1 MDGFRKNSKKVR
13 GENKMKNN
21 MKTIK
26 AKAILVMMI
35 ALTVLS
41 TTTVNADGINQ
52 DAFNNWVNSYLD
64 PATNIL
70 FGLIPAVL
78 VIYLLVKAIDWF
90 KKDAS
95 GEQTQTYWSTV
106 TKGVTVAVV
115 ALSIN
120 IILKIVS
127 INI

>member
-1 MDGFRKNSKKVR
+1 MI
-13 GENKMKNN
+13 NKI
-21 MKTIK
+21 KTIK
-26 AKAILVMMI
+26 TA
-35 ALTVLS
+35 ALLTICSSITAFS
-41 TTTVNADGINQ
+41 TLAVSAEGIDQ
-52 DAFNNWVNSYLD
+52 SAFDTWIKSYLD

-70 FGLIPAVL
+70 FGLIPVVL
-78 VIYLLVKAIDWF
+78 VIYLLIKAIDWF

-95 GEQTQTYWSTV
+95 GEQTQSYWSTV
-106 TKGVTVAVV
+106 AKGVTVGVV

>member
-1 MDGFRKNSKKVR
+1 MI
-13 GENKMKNN
+13 NKI
-21 MKTIK
+21 KTIK
-26 AKAILVMMI
+26 TT
-35 ALTVLS
+35 ALLTICSSITAFS
-41 TTTVNADGINQ
+41 TLAVSAEGIDQ
-52 DAFNNWVNSYLD
+52 GAFNTWIKSYLD

-70 FGLIPAVL
+70 FGLIPVVL
-78 VIYLLVKAIDWF
+78 VIYLLIKAIDWF

-95 GEQTQTYWSTV
+95 GEQTQSYCSTV
-106 TKGVTVAVV
+106 AKGVTVGVV